1 MLNTLSTPI
10 ADTYLAPKLHCSR
23 DRLSSAGS
31 AVKRTVMGFAF
42 IGVLAA
48 ASEVLGPAG
57 LPVACILAALAIGE
71 EFLTTAQRRHD
82 G

>member
-10 ADTYLAPKLHCSR
+10 ADTYLAPRLRSGR

-31 AVKRTVMGFAF
+31 ALKRAVVGFAF
-42 IGVLAA
+42 IGALAV
-48 ASEVLGPAG
+48 ASELFGPAG
-57 LPVACILAALAIGE
+57 IPVACTFAALAIGQE
-71 EFLTTAQRRHD
+71 IWTTARRRQD